1 MLRYAIIHQENL
13 QASFQTHIFAE
24 QYSIDIYTMSLLPL
38 EINTANKR
46 HDFTLI
52 EELVSSLKQAL
63 NNIVTYSNTGGGA
76 DSILLVSITNRCDVW
91 SWRYWEISQRE
102 SLLATSD
109 DDATPVTGK
118 MAQAA
123 KKIEGKKFIGFSF
136 INDYSLWLCFEDDID
151 LIIFSEF
158 ETDESLIDL
167 CNWEFVDFKKMVS
180 FKVTSQQ
187 ELVVKRDIE

>member
-1 MLRYAIIHQENL
+1 
-13 QASFQTHIFAE
+13 
-24 QYSIDIYTMSLLPL
+24 
-38 EINTANKR
+38 
-46 HDFTLI
+46 
-52 EELVSSLKQAL
+52 
-63 NNIVTYSNTGGGA
+63 
-76 DSILLVSITNRCDVW
+76 
-91 SWRYWEISQRE
+91 
-102 SLLATSD
+102 
-109 DDATPVTGK
+109 

-187 ELVVKRDIE
+187 ELVVERDI

>member
-1 MLRYAIIHQENL
+1 
-13 QASFQTHIFAE
+13 
-24 QYSIDIYTMSLLPL
+24 MSLLPL

>member
-1 MLRYAIIHQENL
+1 M
-13 QASFQTHIFAE
+13 FFC
-24 QYSIDIYTMSLLPL
+24 D
-38 EINTANKR
+38 
-46 HDFTLI
+46 
-52 EELVSSLKQAL
+52 
-63 NNIVTYSNTGGGA
+63 IVTYSNTGGGA

>member
-1 MLRYAIIHQENL
+1 
-13 QASFQTHIFAE
+13 
-24 QYSIDIYTMSLLPL
+24 MSLHPL
-38 EINTANKR
+38 EINTAYKR

-52 EELVSSLKQAL
+52 EELVSSLKQVL
-63 NNIVTYSNTGGGA
+63 NNIVKYSKTGGGA
-76 DSILLVSITNRCDVW
+76 DSILLVSITNIIDNSQCDVW

-102 SLLATSD
+102 SLLATSN

-136 INDYSLWLCFEDDID
+136 MNDYSLWLCFEDDID
-151 LIIFSEF
+151 LILFVEF

-167 CNWEFVDFKKMVS
+167 CNWEFVDFKKRVS
-180 FKVTSQQ
+180 FEVTSQQ
-187 ELVVKRDIE
+187 ELIVQRDIE